1 MRSVTMRTDATHNQG
16 ESMKIAV
23 TAIAV
28 AGLFAAG
35 AVQADGGE
43 SLLKKSGCMSCHS
56 IDKKNVGPSY
66 NDVSAK
72 YKGDAGAGAKLMVK
86 VKKGGG
92 GVWGTTVLMPPNPQV
107 NDADL
112 KTMIDYILALK
123 K

>member
-1 MRSVTMRTDATHNQG
+1 
-16 ESMKIAV
+16 MKIALA
-23 TAIAV
+23 AIAV

-35 AVQADGGE
+35 AVQADAGE

-72 YKGDAGAGAKLMVK
+72 YKGDAGAAARLMVK

-107 NDADL
+107 SDADL